1 MDPIEGLAQNR
12 SDIPFMAGT
21 DTPIGFLIPGRSL
34 HRELE
39 LFVMAGFSN
48 LEALQSATVNPAA
61 FFGVQDRL
69 GRVKNGYRADLVI
82 LDENPLVNIKN
93 TQKIFAVI
101 KDGKF
106 Y

>member
-1 MDPIEGLAQNR
+1 MDVEYQNYNKY
-12 SDIPFMAGT
+12 DIPFTAGT

-48 LEALQSATVNPAA
+48 LEALQSATVNPAV
-61 FFGVQDRL
+61 FGVQDKL
-69 GRVKNGYRADLVI
+69 GRIKNGYRADLVI

>member
-1 MDPIEGLAQNR
+1 MTRFVQWTIQIGLKHKQTFR
-12 SDIPFMAGT
+12 LKISEEVFIVGT
-21 DTPIGFLIPGRSL
+21 
-34 HRELE
+34 
-39 LFVMAGFSN
+39 FVMAGFSN
-48 LEALQSATVNPAA
+48 LEGRFPAA
-61 FFGVQDRL
+61 FFGVQDKL
-69 GRVKNGYRADLVI
+69 GRIKNGYRADLVI